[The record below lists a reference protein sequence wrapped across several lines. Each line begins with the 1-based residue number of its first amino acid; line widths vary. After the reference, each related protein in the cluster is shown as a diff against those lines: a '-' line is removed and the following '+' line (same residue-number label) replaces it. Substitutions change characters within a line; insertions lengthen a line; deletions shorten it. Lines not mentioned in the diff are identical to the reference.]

1 MKALAIALNTFRE
14 ARRDRAQWILLLY
27 AVVVLGG
34 AAVLTPLAMG
44 EGYRVTRDLGLAALS
59 LIGLIMIV
67 LVGSGLVHKELDR
80 RTVLTVL
87 AKPVRRTEFLI
98 GKYLGLMAMV
108 TLIFAGMV
116 LLLAGTL
123 LIMERRL
130 EPAVLCAAGFT
141 YAELGV
147 MTAVVVAFSAF
158 VSPAL
163 AGIFTLALAV
173 MGHFSGDL
181 LRFADTAANPVLAW
195 LSRGVYLVLPHLES
209 FNWRAEA
216 AYGVLPDPSQ
226 AGGAALYALLYTASL
241 LALGSGIFTQREFR

>member
-27 AVVVLGG
+27 AVVVIGG
-34 AAVLTPLAMG
+34 ASVLTPLAMG

-59 LIGLIMIV
+59 IIGLVLII

-87 AKPVRRTEFLI
+87 AKPVRRTEFLL

-108 TLIFAGMV
+108 TLIFVGMV
-116 LLLAGTL
+116 LLLAAVL
-123 LIMERRL
+123 LVMEHRI

-141 YAELGV
+141 YAEMAV

-163 AGIFTLALAV
+163 AGIFTLAVAV
-173 MGHFSGDL
+173 MGHFAGDL
-181 LRFADTAANPVLAW
+181 LRFADTAGNPVLAW
-195 LSRGVYLVLPHLES
+195 LSRGVYVVLPHLDS

-216 AYGVLPDPSQ
+216 AYGVLPDPAQ
-226 AGGAALYALLYTASL
+226 AVRIAVYALLYAGSL